1 MMKQWRVL
9 MAKIPTLR
17 ARAKENHWLNHGG
30 SSQRQSS
37 GFNQL
42 FLADIE
48 AVIESE
54 AWTTS
59 VQLKSAA

>member
-1 MMKQWRVL
+1 

-17 ARAKENHWLNHGG
+17 ARAKENNLLNHGG

-42 FLADIE
+42 LLAYHR
-48 AVIESE
+48 SRH
-54 AWTTS
+54 
-59 VQLKSAA
+59 